1 MKWKTIT
8 PSCRHMTGCTINVLL
23 SHSWHYLLPSA
34 LGPGKSCGLI
44 TSKSFWLQD
53 RLICVTAFRS
63 VSLYLWCTLSPPPS
77 TSVLTHRKEG
87 SGNGGGV
94 GAHSVPSFPNP
105 GNGLLALFLKRFFS
119 LLHQKISNP
128 AECFL
133 GSFSKCVI

>member
-1 MKWKTIT
+1 MESDY

-63 VSLYLWCTLSPPPS
+63 VSLYSWCTLSPPPS

-94 GAHSVPSFPNP
+94 SAHSVPSFPNP
-105 GNGLLALFLKRFFS
+105 GNSLLALFLKRFFFTPTS
-119 LLHQKISNP
+119 KDFKP
-128 AECFL
+128 CRM
-133 GSFSKCVI
+133 FSGLIF